1 MLIDMNQLVAFL
13 SNNYEFYMSRS
24 RKEGEFTKTEEKGFI
39 MEEIDQIET
48 YLFVRFPLTFIF
60 TMKKRVSQRDY
71 IKITC
76 LFMLTIK
83 KLLFY

>member
-39 MEEIDQIET
+39 MEEIDRVET
-48 YLFVRFPLTFIF
+48 YLAGHYPSILWYTIIIIYLTALRIY
-60 TMKKRVSQRDY
+60 SE
-71 IKITC
+71 I
-76 LFMLTIK
+76 
-83 KLLFY
+83 